1 MKSIVKIQAM
11 GLEKLNNAEFAN
23 FMSRFS
29 DLVNTTGT
37 KEEAP
42 ETSALGFE
50 VADFLVFEE
59 DRSTLTDIVSR
70 SRISLQTE
78 DMGSLDKERDSW
90 VLFLFSV
97 LRTEKGSPIAT
108 RRQAANTLYKLLYPY
123 AQCYRL
129 PNQQET
135 AQIDGLLLDM
145 KKEENASLVE
155 LLGLEEV
162 ITGLEETN
170 GMYAELTQQRTHDQ
184 AASQL
189 EESKV
194 VRNRMGEYYDYMVN
208 VTFANSIC
216 YPSEIIDAFIKD
228 LNALIDET
236 RALYNQRIAQV
247 KANKKE

>member
-1 MKSIVKIQAM
+1 MKTIVKIQSM
-11 GLEKLNNAEFAN
+11 GLEKLNNAEYSN

-29 DLVNTTGT
+29 SLVNKAGT
-37 KEEAP
+37 KEEVP
-42 ETSALGFE
+42 ETSVLGFE

-78 DMGSLDKERDSW
+78 DMGSYDKERDNW
-90 VLFLFSV
+90 VVFLFSV
-97 LRTEKGSPIAT
+97 LRTEKESPIAT

-123 AQCYRL
+123 AHCYRL

-135 AQIDGLLLDM
+135 AQIDGLLMDI
-145 KKEENASLVE
+145 KKEENASLVK
-155 LLGLEEV
+155 LLGLDEV
-162 ITGLEETN
+162 VTGLEETN
-170 GMYAELTQQRTHDQ
+170 GMYAELTQQRTHNQ
-184 AASQL
+184 AVSQL
-189 EESKV
+189 EETKV
-194 VRNRMGEYYDYMVN
+194 VRNRMGEYYDYMLS

-216 YPSEIIDAFIKD
+216 YPSEVIDTFIKD

-236 RALYNQRIAQV
+236 RALYNQRIAQA

>member
-1 MKSIVKIQAM
+1 M
-11 GLEKLNNAEFAN
+11 
-23 FMSRFS
+23 
-29 DLVNTTGT
+29 
-37 KEEAP
+37 
-42 ETSALGFE
+42 
-50 VADFLVFEE
+50 
-59 DRSTLTDIVSR
+59 
-70 SRISLQTE
+70 
-78 DMGSLDKERDSW
+78 
-90 VLFLFSV
+90 
-97 LRTEKGSPIAT
+97 
-108 RRQAANTLYKLLYPY
+108 YPY

-184 AASQL
+184 AVSQL

-194 VRNRMGEYYDYMVN
+194 VRNRMGKYYDYMVS

-216 YPSEIIDAFIKD
+216 YPSEIIDTFIKD

-236 RALYNQRIAQV
+236 RALYNQRIAQA

>member
-42 ETSALGFE
+42 ETSTLGFE

-90 VLFLFSV
+90 VLFY
-97 LRTEKGSPIAT
+97 SPYCV
-108 RRQAANTLYKLLYPY
+108 RKK
-123 AQCYRL
+123 
-129 PNQQET
+129 
-135 AQIDGLLLDM
+135 DLLLLHADR
-145 KKEENASLVE
+145 
-155 LLGLEEV
+155 LLIRFINCCILMRSATDCR
-162 ITGLEETN
+162 ISRK
-170 GMYAELTQQRTHDQ
+170 QRRST
-184 AASQL
+184 
-189 EESKV
+189 V
-194 VRNRMGEYYDYMVN
+194 CCW
-208 VTFANSIC
+208 I
-216 YPSEIIDAFIKD
+216 
-228 LNALIDET
+228 
-236 RALYNQRIAQV
+236 
-247 KANKKE
+247 

>member
-108 RRQAANTLYKLLYPY
+108 RRQAANTLYSRK
-123 AQCYRL
+123 
-129 PNQQET
+129 
-135 AQIDGLLLDM
+135 
-145 KKEENASLVE
+145 
-155 LLGLEEV
+155 
-162 ITGLEETN
+162 
-170 GMYAELTQQRTHDQ
+170 QRRST
-184 AASQL
+184 
-189 EESKV
+189 V
-194 VRNRMGEYYDYMVN
+194 CCW
-208 VTFANSIC
+208 I
-216 YPSEIIDAFIKD
+216 
-228 LNALIDET
+228 
-236 RALYNQRIAQV
+236 
-247 KANKKE
+247 